1 MIKEMGAVLG
11 MLKNLPKM
19 QAEMEKMQQ
28 RIGQITAEG
37 VAGGNMVTVKMNGK
51 MEVLS
56 CSIAD
61 SAWQTQDK
69 ELIEDLIR
77 GATNQAVD
85 KVKLL
90 VAEETAKM
98 TQSMGM
104 PGMGAGG
111 MPGMPDIAGLMG
123 S

>member
-1 MIKEMGAVLG
+1 MFKEMGQIMGL
-11 MLKNLPKM
+11 LKNAGKM
-19 QAEMEKMQQ
+19 QAEMEKLQQ
-28 RIGQITAEG
+28 RIAALTAEG

-61 SAWQTQDK
+61 SAWQMQDK
-69 ELIEDLIR
+69 ELLEDLVR
-77 GATNQAVD
+77 GATNQAID
-85 KVKLL
+85 KVKHL

-98 TQSMGM
+98 TQNLGLPTGGNL
-104 PGMGAGG
+104 PGLG
-111 MPGMPDIAGLMG
+111 DLSGLMG